1 MTADSKLVGGSG
13 GGAAVAPPQSKKA
26 LLELVSRLTREH
38 IAPRA
43 AEYDAAGTNPIDSW
57 RVLGRDGFLA
67 SCIPTA
73 YGGLDLDMPT
83 YIGVIRTIARGCA
96 NTAMT
101 VHMHS
106 TVMRFIDALGTDAQK
121 RRYFAE
127 VVEHGRLFGSWGSEP
142 AVSLSRS
149 FLMETVVRQDRD
161 AYVVDGVKHFCTMA
175 LGASHYMVWCAL
187 EGGTDMGK
195 ALLQVL
201 VPANAPGIATDGKW
215 NTLGMLATFSPSVTF
230 TGVRVAKDTALG
242 DPGTALRVGVVES
255 FALGYAA
262 VYVGIAEGALAFA
275 IDYAKQR
282 IVKPENVP
290 VAHDPTV
297 QRHIGELAAHLDA
310 ARLVLADTAER
321 WEAADVQERG
331 VLGNKAKY
339 IATEV
344 GLAVTSNV
352 IQVVG
357 GRGAYKDFPAERAF
371 RDLRTS
377 TLMPPTVDRMLE
389 GIGKNARGIDGG
401 MFKVAG
407 S

>member
-1 MTADSKLVGGSG
+1 LYTA
-13 GGAAVAPPQSKKA
+13 AQKA
-26 LLELVSRLTREH
+26 ILDRVDRLTREQ

-43 AEYDAAGTNPIDSW
+43 AEYDAAGANPVDSW
-57 RVLGRDGFLA
+57 RVLGRDGLLG
-67 SCIPTA
+67 SCIPPS
-73 YGGLDLDMPT
+73 YGGLGLDMPT
-83 YIGVIRTIARGCA
+83 YIGMIRTIARGCA

-121 RRYFAE
+121 RRYFDE
-127 VVEHGRLFGSWGSEP
+127 VVTHGKLFGSWGSEP
-142 AVSLSRS
+142 AVSLSRT
-149 FLMETVVRQDRD
+149 FLMETVVRQDGD

-201 VPANAPGIATDGKW
+201 VPADAPGIATDGKW
-215 NTLGMLATFSPSVTF
+215 NTLGMRATFSPSVTF
-230 TGVRVAKDTALG
+230 TGVRVPQGAAIG
-242 DPGTALRVGVVES
+242 DPGEALRVGVVES

-262 VYVGIAEGALAFA
+262 VYLGIAEGALAFA
-275 IDYAKQR
+275 IDYAKKR
-282 IVKPENVP
+282 VVKPENIA

-297 QRHIGELAAHLDA
+297 QRPIGELSAHLDGA
-310 ARLVLADTAER
+310 LLVLADTAER
-321 WEAADVQERG
+321 WEAADVLGRG
-331 VLGNKAKY
+331 VLGNRAKY
-339 IATEV
+339 LATEV
-344 GLAVTSNV
+344 GLAVTSKV

-389 GIGKNARGIDGG
+389 GIGKSALGIEGA
-401 MFKVAG
+401 MFRIAE
-407 S
+407 

>member
-1 MTADSKLVGGSG
+1 MPGS
-13 GGAAVAPPQSKKA
+13 AQHAILDRVA
-26 LLELVSRLTREH
+26 RLTHEA

-43 AEYDAAGTNPIDSW
+43 AEYDAAGANPIDSW
-57 RVLGRDGFLA
+57 RMLARDGVLA
-67 SCIPTA
+67 SCIPTEH
-73 YGGLDLDMPT
+73 GGLGLDMPT
-83 YIGVIRTIARGCA
+83 YIGVIRTIAQGCA

-106 TVMRFIDALGTDAQK
+106 TVMRFIDALGTPAQK
-121 RRYFAE
+121 RRYFDG
-127 VVEHGRLFGSWGSEP
+127 VVRHGQLFGSWGSEP

-149 FLMETVVRQDRD
+149 FLMETVVRQDGD

-187 EGGTDMGK
+187 EGGSDMSK

-201 VPANAPGIATDGKW
+201 VPADTPGIVTDGKW
-215 NTLGMLATFSPSVTF
+215 NTLGMRATFSPSVSF
-230 TGVRVAKDTALG
+230 LGVRVPKDTALG
-242 DPGTALRVGVVES
+242 DPGAALRVGVVES

-282 IVKPENVP
+282 IVKPENIP
-290 VAHDPTV
+290 VSHDPAV
-297 QRHIGELAAHLDA
+297 QRHVGELAAHLDA

-321 WEAADVQERG
+321 WEGADVQERG

-339 IATEV
+339 LATEV
-344 GLAVTSNV
+344 GLAVTSKV

-389 GIGKNARGIDGG
+389 GIGKNALGIEGV
-401 MFKVAG
+401 MFKI
-407 S
+407 SE

>member
-1 MTADSKLVGGSG
+1 VPGSVTP
-13 GGAAVAPPQSKKA
+13 AILDRVA
-26 LLELVSRLTREH
+26 RLTREQ

-43 AEYDAAGTNPIDSW
+43 AEYDAAAANPIDSW
-57 RVLGRDGFLA
+57 RVLARDGVLA
-67 SCIPTA
+67 SGIPGR
-73 YGGLDLDMPT
+73 YGGLGLDMPT
-83 YIGVIRTIARGCA
+83 YIGVIRTIAQGCA

-106 TVMRFIDALGTDAQK
+106 TVMRFIDALGTEAQK
-121 RRYFAE
+121 RRYFDE
-127 VVEHGRLFGSWGSEP
+127 VVRHGRLFGSWGSEP

-149 FLMETVVRQDRD
+149 FLMETVVRQDGD

-187 EGGTDMGK
+187 EGGSDMSK

-201 VPANAPGIATDGKW
+201 VPADTPGVVTDGKW
-215 NTLGMLATFSPSVTF
+215 DTLGMRATFSPSVSF
-230 TGVRVAKDTALG
+230 RGVRVPKDTALG

-275 IDYAKQR
+275 IDYAKHR
-282 IVKPENVP
+282 IVKPENMP
-290 VAHDPTV
+290 VAHDPAV
-297 QRHIGELAAHLDA
+297 QRHIGELAVHLDA
-310 ARLVLADTAER
+310 ARLMLADTAER
-321 WEAADVQERG
+321 WAAADVPERG
-331 VLGNKAKY
+331 VLGNKAKCL
-339 IATEV
+339 ATEV
-344 GLAVTSNV
+344 GLAVTSKV

-357 GRGAYKDFPAERAF
+357 GRGAYKEFPAERAF

-389 GIGKNARGIDGG
+389 GIGKSALGLEGA
-401 MFKVAG
+401 MFKLAE
-407 S
+407 

>member
-1 MTADSKLVGGSG
+1 MSRTTQK
-13 GGAAVAPPQSKKA
+13 AVIDR
-26 LLELVSRLTREH
+26 VDRLTREH

-43 AEYDAAGTNPIDSW
+43 AEYDAAGANPIDSW
-57 RVLGRDGFLA
+57 RVLARDGFLA

-73 YGGLDLDMPT
+73 HGGLGLDMPT

-149 FLMETVVRQDRD
+149 FLMETVVRQDGD
-161 AYVVDGVKHFCTMA
+161 DYVVDGVKHFCTMA
-175 LGASHYMVWCAL
+175 LGASHYMIWCAL

-201 VPANAPGIATDGKW
+201 VPADAPGIATDGKW
-215 NTLGMLATFSPSVTF
+215 NTLGMRATFSPSVTF

-262 VYVGIAEGALAFA
+262 VYAGIAEGALAFA

-310 ARLVLADTAER
+310 ARLVLTDTAER

-344 GLAVTSNV
+344 GLAVTSKV

-389 GIGKNARGIDGG
+389 GIGKNVLGIDGG
-401 MFKVAG
+401 MFRVAG

>member
-1 MTADSKLVGGSG
+1 MPADSG
-13 GGAAVAPPQSKKA
+13 PA
-26 LLELVSRLTREH
+26 LLERVDRLTREH

-43 AEYDAAGTNPIDSW
+43 AEYDAAGVNPIDSW
-57 RVLGRDGFLA
+57 RVLEREGLLA

-73 YGGLDLDMPT
+73 HGGLGLDMPT

-96 NTAMT
+96 STAMT

-106 TVMRFIDALGTDAQK
+106 TVMRFIDALGTEAQK

-127 VVEHGRLFGSWGSEP
+127 VVGRGRLFGSWGSEP

-149 FLMETVVRQDRD
+149 FLVETAVRQDRD

-175 LGASHYMVWCAL
+175 LGASYYMVWCAL

-201 VPANAPGIATDGKW
+201 VPADAPGIATDGRW
-215 NTLGMLATFSPSVTF
+215 NTLGMRATYSPSVTLR
-230 TGVRVAKDTALG
+230 GVRVAKDAALG
-242 DPGTALRVGVVES
+242 DPGAALRVGVVES

-262 VYVGIAEGALAFA
+262 VYAGIAEGALAFA

-282 IVKPENVP
+282 VVKPENIP
-290 VAHDPTV
+290 VAHDPAV
-297 QRHIGELAAHLDA
+297 QRHIGELAAHLDSA
-310 ARLVLADTAER
+310 LLVLADAARR
-321 WEAADVQERG
+321 WEAADVVERG
-331 VLGNKAKY
+331 VLGNRAKY
-339 IATEV
+339 LTTEV
-344 GLAVTSNV
+344 GLAVTSKV

-357 GRGAYKDFPAERAF
+357 GRGAYKEFPAERAF

-389 GIGKNARGIDGG
+389 GIGKSALGIEGG
-401 MFKVAG
+401 MFKV
-407 S
+407 SE

>member
-1 MTADSKLVGGSG
+1 MPSTA
-13 GGAAVAPPQSKKA
+13 QKA
-26 LLELVSRLTREH
+26 ILARVDQLTREQ

-43 AEYDAAGTNPIDSW
+43 AEYDAAGANPIDSW

-73 YGGLDLDMPT
+73 YGGLGLDMPT

-106 TVMRFIDALGTDAQK
+106 TVMRFIDALGTEAQK

-142 AVSLSRS
+142 AVSLSRT
-149 FLMETVVRQDRD
+149 FLMETVARQDGD
-161 AYVVDGVKHFCTMA
+161 HYVVDGVKHFCTMA
-175 LGASHYMVWCAL
+175 LGASRYMVWCAL

-201 VPANAPGIATDGKW
+201 VPADAPGIATDGKW
-215 NTLGMLATFSPSVTF
+215 NTLGMRATFSPSVTF
-230 TGVRVAKDTALG
+230 TGVRVAKDAALG

-262 VYVGIAEGALAFA
+262 VYAGIAQGALAFA

-282 IVKPENVP
+282 IVKPENIP
-290 VAHDPTV
+290 VAHDPAV
-297 QRHIGELAAHLDA
+297 QRHVGELAAQLDA
-310 ARLVLADTAER
+310 ALLVLADSAER

-339 IATEV
+339 LATEA
-344 GLAVTSNV
+344 GLAVTSRV

-389 GIGKNARGIDGG
+389 GIGKNALGIDGG

>member
-1 MTADSKLVGGSG
+1 MRQDLVERAD
-13 GGAAVAPPQSKKA
+13 A
-26 LLELVSRLTREH
+26 LTREK

-43 AEYDAAGTNPIDSW
+43 AMYDREGKNPVESW
-57 RVLGRDGFLA
+57 SDLQREGYLA
-67 SCIPTA
+67 CAVPTA
-73 YGGLDLDMPT
+73 YGGMGLDMAT
-83 YIGVIRTIARGCA
+83 YIGVVRVIARGCA
-96 NTAMT
+96 STAMT
-101 VHMHS
+101 LHMHS

-149 FLMETVVRQDRD
+149 FLVETVVRQDRD
-161 AYVVDGVKHFCTMA
+161 DYVVDGVKHFCTMA

-201 VPANAPGIATDGKW
+201 VPADAPGIATDGKW
-215 NTLGMLATFSPSVTF
+215 NTLGMRATFSPSVTF

-262 VYVGIAEGALAFA
+262 VYAGIAEGALAFA

-297 QRHIGELAAHLDA
+297 QRHVGELAAHLDA

-344 GLAVTSNV
+344 GLAVTSKV

-389 GIGKNARGIDGG
+389 GIGKNALGIDGG
-401 MFKVAG
+401 MFRVAG
-407 S
+407 Q

>member
-1 MTADSKLVGGSG
+1 MAGTA
-13 GGAAVAPPQSKKA
+13 QKA
-26 LLELVSRLTREH
+26 ILARVDQLTREQ

-43 AEYDAAGTNPIDSW
+43 AEYDAAGANPIDSW

-73 YGGLDLDMPT
+73 YGGLGLDMPT

-106 TVMRFIDALGTDAQK
+106 TVMRFIDALGTEAQK

-161 AYVVDGVKHFCTMA
+161 DYLVDGVKHFCTMA

-201 VPANAPGIATDGKW
+201 VPADAPGIATDGKW
-215 NTLGMLATFSPSVTF
+215 NTLGMRATFSPSVTF
-230 TGVRVAKDTALG
+230 TGVRVAKDAALG
-242 DPGTALRVGVVES
+242 DPGTALRAGVVES

-297 QRHIGELAAHLDA
+297 QRHVGELAAHLDA

-344 GLAVTSNV
+344 GLAVTSKV

-389 GIGKNARGIDGG
+389 GIGKNALGIDGA

-407 S
+407 Q